1 MRKKIVDLET
11 FLNGLPEE
19 TAAKARAAAA
29 RIDELE
35 HAASRI
41 GASDQRYMKMFALAG
56 VLALVATVFTLGGF
70 AAVGSGDISLTGL
83 TVLMMA
89 AAFPLLILIY
99 SVRMRER
106 TKIDQQK
113 FEIIE
118 SHFLPYGAVYL
129 PPGPERETG
138 VVAVSPSTH
147 PWRKADVEKKRR
159 AGWYW

>member
-1 MRKKIVDLET
+1 
-11 FLNGLPEE
+11 
-19 TAAKARAAAA
+19 
-29 RIDELE
+29 
-35 HAASRI
+35 
-41 GASDQRYMKMFALAG
+41 MFAVAG
-56 VLALVATVFTLGGF
+56 VFALVATVFTLGGF
-70 AAVGSGDISLTGL
+70 GAVRSGEISLTGL

-89 AAFPLLILIY
+89 GAFPLLILIY

-129 PPGPERETG
+129 PPGPERERG
-138 VVAVSPSTH
+138 VVAMSPSSH
-147 PWRKADVEKKRR
+147 PWRKPDAEKKRR